1 MRSGP
6 DDLGS
11 PGHPVGADDG
21 TGAPGDGTGVPGEPG
36 AAGPGSS
43 ADVASPTNPA
53 GPSNPASPNNSTRAT
68 SATDVAVHVDDGSHP
83 GVPHVELKGVS
94 KHFGATIALD
104 RVSVCLRQ
112 GRVHVLVGENGAGK
126 STLGKI
132 VGGVLSPDEGDVLL
146 RGEPVRFRS
155 PIDALAHRV
164 ASIAQE
170 LAVVP
175 ELTAEQNVFLGAE
188 PRRGWYVQR
197 RELRRRYEALCDAV
211 GFGVPAGAVVG
222 KLRIADQQK
231 VEILRA
237 LARDAELVVLDEPS
251 ASLGRDDAA
260 KLRLLIP
267 SLRARGITVVL
278 VSHFLDEVLELA
290 DDVSVLRDGKLVRS
304 GPAQAETEATLV
316 EAMLGRTLDLSLP
329 ARRQPAPDAP
339 AVLSVRDL
347 RATGVNGVSFEVRA
361 GEIVALAGLVGA
373 GRTEVAQAI
382 VGTRRA
388 HGGEVLVGGV
398 ALRRR
403 SPRQMLA
410 RGLAM
415 IPESRKE
422 QGLLLDR
429 PVRENAA
436 LSVLPSLSRLG
447 YVRRGLER
455 RSVSR
460 VMDRLDVRASSA
472 DAGTRTLSG
481 GNQQKLLFARVIL
494 SAPSVLVADEPT
506 RGVDVGARR
515 SIHELLLELASEGK
529 GVLLISSDTEEV
541 LAIAH
546 RILVMQGGRIVAELD
561 GSSATEEDLVAASL
575 LERERAAS

>member
-1 MRSGP
+1 MKVPSSATL
-6 DDLGS
+6 DAFD
-11 PGHPVGADDG
+11 GA
-21 TGAPGDGTGVPGEPG
+21 GVAAARTADGEP
-36 AAGPGSS
+36 SL
-43 ADVASPTNPA
+43 
-53 GPSNPASPNNSTRAT
+53 
-68 SATDVAVHVDDGSHP
+68 
-83 GVPHVELKGVS
+83 PHFELRGVS

-104 RVSVCLRQ
+104 RVSVTLRQ
-112 GRVHVLVGENGAGK
+112 GRVHAFVGENGAGK

-132 VGGVLSPDEGDVLL
+132 VGGVHAPDGGVLVL

-155 PIDALAHRV
+155 PIDALAHGV

-170 LAVVP
+170 LAIVP
-175 ELTAEQNVFLGAE
+175 ELTAEENVFLGAE
-188 PRRGWYVQR
+188 PRRGPYVQR
-197 RELRRRYEALCDAV
+197 RQLRRRYEALCETA
-211 GFGVPAGAVVG
+211 GFGVPPGAVVG
-222 KLRIADQQK
+222 SMRVAEQQK

-237 LARDAELVVLDEPS
+237 LARDAELLVLDEPS
-251 ASLGRDDAA
+251 ASLGRDDVA

-267 SLRARGITVVL
+267 TLRARGITLVL
-278 VSHFLDEVLELA
+278 VSHFLEEVLELA
-290 DDVSVLRDGKLVRS
+290 DDVSVLRDGHLVRT
-304 GPAQAETEATLV
+304 GPAATESEESLV
-316 EAMLGRTLDLSLP
+316 EAMLGRSLNLSLLE
-329 ARRQPAPDAP
+329 RRPPAPDAP
-339 AVLSVRDL
+339 ALLSVREL
-347 RATGVNGVSFEVRA
+347 RAHGVNGVSFEVRA
-361 GEIVALAGLVGA
+361 GEVVALAGLVGA

-388 HGGEVLVGGV
+388 TGGDVLVDGV
-398 ALRRR
+398 PLPRRT
-403 SPRQMLA
+403 PRRLLV

-422 QGLLLDR
+422 EGLLLDR

-455 RSVSR
+455 RSVSQ
-460 VMDRLDVRASSA
+460 VMTRLDVRASGA

-494 SAPSVLVADEPT
+494 AAPSVLIADEPT

-515 SIHELLLELASEGK
+515 SIHELLLELAGEGK

-541 LAIAH
+541 LAVSH

-561 GSSATEEDLVAASL
+561 GATATEEDLVAASL
-575 LERERAAS
+575 LERERPAS